1 VRVSWIASAVTAG
14 LVVLASSCGD
24 DGGDSAAGR
33 GAAIYRANCSA
44 CHGAD
49 LRGAA
54 TGPSLL
60 LTIYGPDEL
69 SDAAIRDAIR
79 NGVSEQR
86 FDLGEMPANR
96 ALGEN
101 QVGLI
106 IDHIRDVQAAEGLEP
121 VP

>member
-1 VRVSWIASAVTAG
+1 MSWIASAVTAG
-14 LVVLASSCGD
+14 LVLLATSCGD

-44 CHGAD
+44 CHGDD

-69 SDAAIRDAIR
+69 SDEAIRDAVR
-79 NGVSEQR
+79 NGVAEQR
-86 FDLGEMPANR
+86 FELGEMPANG
-96 ALGEN
+96 ALGD
-101 QVGLI
+101 QQIDLI
-106 IDHIRDVQAAEGLEP
+106 IDHIRSVQATDGLEP